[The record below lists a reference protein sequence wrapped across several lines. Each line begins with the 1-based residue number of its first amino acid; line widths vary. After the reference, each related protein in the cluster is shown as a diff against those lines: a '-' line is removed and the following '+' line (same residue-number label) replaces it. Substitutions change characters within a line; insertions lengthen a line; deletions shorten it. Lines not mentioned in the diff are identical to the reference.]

1 MGVQV
6 EGLMKQNP
14 RHQVTGP
21 VGAEE
26 PQGSMGTNTL
36 TLGRASF
43 AFGVSGKRGW
53 KGKERKMERERNSSP
68 RKQNKEAHLIGWRT
82 QSQPQA
88 QATTLF
94 LVISNRRDEGSS
106 PSLADLSQQQ
116 LLKP

>member
-1 MGVQV
+1 MGVQL

-43 AFGVSGKRGW
+43 AFGVTGKRGW
-53 KGKERKMERERNSSP
+53 KEKERKIEREKDSCP
-68 RKQNKEAHLIGWRT
+68 RKQNKEAHLIGRRT
-82 QSQPQA
+82 QSQLPR
-88 QATTLF
+88 L
-94 LVISNRRDEGSS
+94 R
-106 PSLADLSQQQ
+106 QQ
-116 LLKP
+116 LSSW